1 MDKKQSGMKA
11 RVAVKRPWLAILP
24 LILGA
29 FVGMFSETS
38 LNIALP
44 QLMKALQVGQSSIQ
58 WLVTGYMLVIGIV
71 LPLSSLLT
79 KWFTI
84 KKLVLFG
91 LGAFIVGS
99 LISGFGI
106 DFPMVL
112 VGRMIQ
118 GVGTGII
125 LPLMFT
131 IAMLI
136 FPPNKL
142 GTVNG
147 VLALVI
153 MFAPAIGPTLTGLI
167 LAAGTW
173 RDIFFT
179 FVVFLVIAFVIGLFS
194 LANVG
199 QITKPKVDF
208 TSIIL
213 SIFAFSGL
221 IAGASFASKMGW
233 LSLPVLACL
242 IIGII
247 ALIFYVK
254 RQLKLKVPVLN
265 MRVFK
270 HRNFTLGAILVMIDF
285 GIILSA
291 MYLLP
296 QYLQNGLLVAVALTG
311 MIMLPGGVINAVTS
325 ALAGRMYDSFGA
337 NWPAR
342 IGFIVAFVGAAM
354 LSLVTTHSAI
364 CSAIW
369 YVILAHI
376 ILMIG
381 APFAMSPSQTSA
393 LNSLKGL
400 ESADGS
406 AILNTM
412 QQIVGALATA
422 LATSFLT
429 IGRNAASGSA
439 AFKFT
444 NGVHYGMY
452 FTIALTVIGFVVALF
467 VKDDGK
473 YTD

>member
-1 MDKKQSGMKA
+1 
-11 RVAVKRPWLAILP
+11 
-24 LILGA
+24 
-29 FVGMFSETS
+29 MFSETS

-91 LGAFIVGS
+91 IGAFIIGS
-99 LISGFGI
+99 LISGFGNNFSI
-106 DFPMVL
+106 VL

-118 GVGTGII
+118 GIGTGII
-125 LPLMFT
+125 LTLMFT

-142 GTVNG
+142 GTVKG

-167 LAAGTW
+167 LAAGSW

-179 FVVFLVIAFVIGLFS
+179 FALILVIAFVIGLFT
-194 LANVG
+194 LTNVS
-199 QITKPKVDF
+199 QITKPKVDWLSIVL
-208 TSIIL
+208 SII
-213 SIFAFSGL
+213 AFSGL
-221 IAGASFASKMGW
+221 IAGASFASEMGW
-233 LSLPVLACL
+233 LSVPVLASL
-242 IIGII
+242 IVGIS
-247 ALIFYVK
+247 ALVFYVR
-254 RQLKLKVPVLN
+254 RQLKLNVPVLN
-265 MRVFK
+265 MRVFR

-311 MIMLPGGVINAVTS
+311 IIMLPGGVINAATS

-337 NWPAR
+337 KWPAR
-342 IGFIVAFVGAAM
+342 IGFAVAFVGAVM
-354 LSLVTTHSAI
+354 LALVTTHSAI
-364 CSAIW
+364 W
-369 YVILAHI
+369 YVVLAHI

-381 APFAMSPSQTSA
+381 APLAMPPSQTSA

-429 IGRNAASGSA
+429 VGRNAVTGSA

-452 FTIALTVIGFVVALF
+452 FTIALTVIGFIVALF

>member
-1 MDKKQSGMKA
+1 MDNTQSGMKA
-11 RVAVKRPWLAILP
+11 RIDVKRPWLAILP
-24 LILGA
+24 LMLGA

-58 WLVTGYMLVIGIV
+58 WLITGYMLVIGIV

-79 KWFTI
+79 KWFTT

-91 LGAFIVGS
+91 LGAFIIGS
-99 LISGFGI
+99 LISGFGNNFSI
-106 DFPMVL
+106 IL
-112 VGRMIQ
+112 VGRMIR
-118 GVGTGII
+118 GIGTGII

-142 GTVNG
+142 GIVNG

-167 LAAGTW
+167 LAAGSW

-179 FVVFLVIAFVIGLFS
+179 FALILVIAFVIGLFT
-194 LANVG
+194 LTNVS
-199 QITKPKVDF
+199 QITKPKIDWL
-208 TSIIL
+208 SIIL
-213 SIFAFSGL
+213 SVFAFSGL
-221 IAGASFASKMGW
+221 IAGASFASEMGW
-233 LSLPVLACL
+233 LSLPVLASL

-247 ALIFYVK
+247 ALVFYVR
-254 RQLKLKVPVLN
+254 RQLKLNVSVLN

-270 HRNFTLGAILVMIDF
+270 HRNFTFGAVLVMIDF

-311 MIMLPGGVINAVTS
+311 IIMLPGGLINAATS

-337 NWPAR
+337 KWPAR
-342 IGFIVAFVGAAM
+342 LGFLIAFVGAVM
-354 LSLVTTHSAI
+354 LALVTTH
-364 CSAIW
+364 SAIW

-381 APFAMSPSQTSA
+381 APLAMSPSQTSA

-429 IGRNAASGSA
+429 VGRNAVSGSA

-452 FTIALTVIGFVVALF
+452 FTIALTVIGFIVALF

>member
-1 MDKKQSGMKA
+1 MDNTQSGMKA
-11 RVAVKRPWLAILP
+11 WLDVKHLWLAILP
-24 LILGA
+24 LMLGA

-79 KWFTI
+79 KWFTT

-91 LGAFIVGS
+91 IGAFIIGS
-99 LISGFGI
+99 LISGFGNNFSI
-106 DFPMVL
+106 VL

-118 GVGTGII
+118 GIGTGII
-125 LPLMFT
+125 LTLMFT

-142 GTVNG
+142 GTVKG

-167 LAAGTW
+167 LAAGSW

-179 FVVFLVIAFVIGLFS
+179 FALILVIAFVIGLFT
-194 LANVG
+194 LTNVS
-199 QITKPKVDF
+199 QITKPKVDWLSIVL
-208 TSIIL
+208 SII
-213 SIFAFSGL
+213 AFSGL
-221 IAGASFASKMGW
+221 IAGASFASEMGW
-233 LSLPVLACL
+233 LSVPVLASL
-242 IIGII
+242 IVGIS
-247 ALIFYVK
+247 ALVFYVR
-254 RQLKLKVPVLN
+254 RQLKLNVPVLN
-265 MRVFK
+265 MRVFR

-311 MIMLPGGVINAVTS
+311 IIMLPGGVINAATS

-337 NWPAR
+337 KWPAR
-342 IGFIVAFVGAAM
+342 IGFAVAFVGAVM
-354 LSLVTTHSAI
+354 LALVTTHSAI
-364 CSAIW
+364 W
-369 YVILAHI
+369 YVVLAHI

-381 APFAMSPSQTSA
+381 APLAMPPSQTSA

-429 IGRNAASGSA
+429 VGRNAVTGSA

-452 FTIALTVIGFVVALF
+452 FTIALTVIGFIVALF

>member
-1 MDKKQSGMKA
+1 
-11 RVAVKRPWLAILP
+11 
-24 LILGA
+24 
-29 FVGMFSETS
+29 MFSETS

-79 KWFTI
+79 KWFTT

-91 LGAFIVGS
+91 IGAFIIGS
-99 LISGFGI
+99 LISGFGNNFSI
-106 DFPMVL
+106 VL

-118 GVGTGII
+118 GIGTGII
-125 LPLMFT
+125 LTLMFT

-167 LAAGTW
+167 LAAGSW

-179 FVVFLVIAFVIGLFS
+179 FALILVIAFVIGLFI
-194 LANVG
+194 LTNVS
-199 QITKPKVDF
+199 QITKPKVDWLSIVL
-208 TSIIL
+208 SII
-213 SIFAFSGL
+213 AFSGL
-221 IAGASFASKMGW
+221 IAGASFASEMGW
-233 LSLPVLACL
+233 LSVPVLASL
-242 IIGII
+242 IVGIS
-247 ALIFYVK
+247 ALVFYVR
-254 RQLKLKVPVLN
+254 RQLKLNVPVLN
-265 MRVFK
+265 MRVFR
-270 HRNFTLGAILVMIDF
+270 HRNFTLGAILVMIAF

-311 MIMLPGGVINAVTS
+311 IIMLPGGVINAATS

-337 NWPAR
+337 KWPAR
-342 IGFIVAFVGAAM
+342 IGFAVAFVGAVM
-354 LSLVTTHSAI
+354 LALVTTHSAI
-364 CSAIW
+364 W
-369 YVILAHI
+369 YVVLAHI

-381 APFAMSPSQTSA
+381 APLAMSPSQTSA

-429 IGRNAASGSA
+429 VGRNAVTGSA

-452 FTIALTVIGFVVALF
+452 FTIALTVIGFIVALF

>member
-1 MDKKQSGMKA
+1 MDNTQSGMKA
-11 RVAVKRPWLAILP
+11 RLDVKHPWLAILP
-24 LILGA
+24 LMLGA

-79 KWFTI
+79 KWFTT

-91 LGAFIVGS
+91 IGAFIIGS
-99 LISGFGI
+99 LISGFGNNFSI
-106 DFPMVL
+106 VL

-118 GVGTGII
+118 GIGTGII
-125 LPLMFT
+125 LTLMFT

-167 LAAGTW
+167 LAAGSW

-179 FVVFLVIAFVIGLFS
+179 FALILVIAFVIGLFT
-194 LANVG
+194 LTNVS
-199 QITKPKVDF
+199 QITKPKVDWLSIVL
-208 TSIIL
+208 SII
-213 SIFAFSGL
+213 AFSGL
-221 IAGASFASKMGW
+221 IAGASFASEMGW
-233 LSLPVLACL
+233 LSVPVLASL
-242 IIGII
+242 IVGIS
-247 ALIFYVK
+247 ALVFYVR
-254 RQLKLKVPVLN
+254 RQLKLNVPVLN
-265 MRVFK
+265 MRVFR

-311 MIMLPGGVINAVTS
+311 IIMLPGGVINAATS

-337 NWPAR
+337 KWPAR
-342 IGFIVAFVGAAM
+342 IGFAVAFVGAVM
-354 LSLVTTHSAI
+354 LALVTTH
-364 CSAIW
+364 SAIW

-381 APFAMSPSQTSA
+381 APLAMSPSQTSA

-429 IGRNAASGSA
+429 VGRNAVTGSA

-452 FTIALTVIGFVVALF
+452 FTIALTVIGFIVALF

>member
-1 MDKKQSGMKA
+1 MDNTQSGMKA
-11 RVAVKRPWLAILP
+11 RLDVKHPWLAILP
-24 LILGA
+24 LMLGA

-79 KWFTI
+79 KWFTT

-91 LGAFIVGS
+91 IGAFIIGS
-99 LISGFGI
+99 LISGFGNNFSI
-106 DFPMVL
+106 VL

-118 GVGTGII
+118 GIGTGII
-125 LPLMFT
+125 LTLMFT

-167 LAAGTW
+167 LAAGSW

-179 FVVFLVIAFVIGLFS
+179 FALILVIAFVIGLFT
-194 LANVG
+194 LTNVS
-199 QITKPKVDF
+199 QITKPKVDWLSIVL
-208 TSIIL
+208 SII
-213 SIFAFSGL
+213 AFSGL
-221 IAGASFASKMGW
+221 IAGASFASEMGW
-233 LSLPVLACL
+233 LSVPVLASL
-242 IIGII
+242 IVGIS
-247 ALIFYVK
+247 ALVFYVR
-254 RQLKLKVPVLN
+254 RQLKLNVPVLN
-265 MRVFK
+265 MRVFR
-270 HRNFTLGAILVMIDF
+270 HRNVTLGAILVMIDF

-311 MIMLPGGVINAVTS
+311 IIMLPGGVINAATS

-337 NWPAR
+337 KWPAR
-342 IGFIVAFVGAAM
+342 IGFAVAFVGAVM
-354 LSLVTTHSAI
+354 LALVTTH
-364 CSAIW
+364 SAIW

-381 APFAMSPSQTSA
+381 APLAMSPSQTSA

-429 IGRNAASGSA
+429 VGRNAVTGSA

-452 FTIALTVIGFVVALF
+452 FTIALTVIGFIVALF

>member
-1 MDKKQSGMKA
+1 
-11 RVAVKRPWLAILP
+11 
-24 LILGA
+24 
-29 FVGMFSETS
+29 
-38 LNIALP
+38 
-44 QLMKALQVGQSSIQ
+44 
-58 WLVTGYMLVIGIV
+58 MLVIGIV

-79 KWFTI
+79 KWFTT

-91 LGAFIVGS
+91 IGAFIIGS
-99 LISGFGI
+99 LISGFGNNFSI
-106 DFPMVL
+106 VL

-118 GVGTGII
+118 GIGTGII
-125 LPLMFT
+125 LTLMFT

-167 LAAGTW
+167 LVAGSR

-179 FVVFLVIAFVIGLFS
+179 FALILVIAFVIGLFT
-194 LANVG
+194 LTNVS
-199 QITKPKVDF
+199 QITKPKVDWLSIVL
-208 TSIIL
+208 SII
-213 SIFAFSGL
+213 AFSGL
-221 IAGASFASKMGW
+221 IAGASFASEMGW
-233 LSLPVLACL
+233 LSVPVLASL
-242 IIGII
+242 IVGIS
-247 ALIFYVK
+247 ALVFYVR
-254 RQLKLKVPVLN
+254 RQLKLNVPVLN
-265 MRVFK
+265 MRVFR

-311 MIMLPGGVINAVTS
+311 IIMLPGGVINAATS

-337 NWPAR
+337 KWPAR
-342 IGFIVAFVGAAM
+342 IGFAVAFVGAVM
-354 LSLVTTHSAI
+354 LALVTTH
-364 CSAIW
+364 SAIW

-381 APFAMSPSQTSA
+381 APLAMSPSQTSA

-429 IGRNAASGSA
+429 VGRNAVTGSA

-452 FTIALTVIGFVVALF
+452 FTIALTVIGFIVALF

>member
-1 MDKKQSGMKA
+1 MDNTQSGVKA
-11 RVAVKRPWLAILP
+11 RIDVQRTCLAILP
-24 LILGA
+24 LMFGV

-79 KWFTI
+79 KWFTT

-91 LGAFIVGS
+91 IGAFIIGS
-99 LISGFGI
+99 LISGFGNNFSI
-106 DFPMVL
+106 VL

-118 GVGTGII
+118 GIGTGII
-125 LPLMFT
+125 LTLMFT

-136 FPPNKL
+136 FPPTKL

-167 LAAGTW
+167 LAAGSW

-179 FVVFLVIAFVIGLFS
+179 FALILVI
-194 LANVG
+194 
-199 QITKPKVDF
+199 
-208 TSIIL
+208 
-213 SIFAFSGL
+213 AFSGL
-221 IAGASFASKMGW
+221 IAGASFASEMGW
-233 LSLPVLACL
+233 LSVPVLASL
-242 IIGII
+242 IVGIS
-247 ALIFYVK
+247 ALVFYVR
-254 RQLKLKVPVLN
+254 RQLKLNVPVLN
-265 MRVFK
+265 MRVFR

-311 MIMLPGGVINAVTS
+311 IIMLPGGVINAATS

-337 NWPAR
+337 KWPAR
-342 IGFIVAFVGAAM
+342 IGFAVAFVGAVM
-354 LSLVTTHSAI
+354 LALVTTH
-364 CSAIW
+364 SAIW

-381 APFAMSPSQTSA
+381 APLAMSPSQTSA

-412 QQIVGALATA
+412 QQIVGALAT
-422 LATSFLT
+422 SFLT
-429 IGRNAASGSA
+429 VGRNAVTGSA

-452 FTIALTVIGFVVALF
+452 FTIALTVIGFIVALF

>member
-1 MDKKQSGMKA
+1 
-11 RVAVKRPWLAILP
+11 
-24 LILGA
+24 
-29 FVGMFSETS
+29 MFSETS

-79 KWFTI
+79 KWFTT

-91 LGAFIVGS
+91 IGAFIIGS
-99 LISGFGI
+99 LISGFGNNFSI
-106 DFPMVL
+106 VL

-118 GVGTGII
+118 GIGTGII
-125 LPLMFT
+125 LTLMFT

-147 VLALVI
+147 VLALVT

-167 LAAGTW
+167 LAAGSW

-179 FVVFLVIAFVIGLFS
+179 FALILVIAFVIGLFT
-194 LANVG
+194 LTNVS
-199 QITKPKVDF
+199 QITKPKVDWLSIVL
-208 TSIIL
+208 SII
-213 SIFAFSGL
+213 AFSGL
-221 IAGASFASKMGW
+221 IAGASFASEMGW
-233 LSLPVLACL
+233 LSVPVLASL
-242 IIGII
+242 IVGIS
-247 ALIFYVK
+247 ALVFYVR
-254 RQLKLKVPVLN
+254 RQLKLNVPVLN
-265 MRVFK
+265 MRVFR

-285 GIILSA
+285 GIIFSA

-311 MIMLPGGVINAVTS
+311 IIMLPGGVINAATS

-337 NWPAR
+337 KWPAR
-342 IGFIVAFVGAAM
+342 IGFAVAFVGAVM
-354 LSLVTTHSAI
+354 LALVTTH
-364 CSAIW
+364 SAIW

-381 APFAMSPSQTSA
+381 APLAMSPSQTSA

-429 IGRNAASGSA
+429 VGRNAVTGSA

-452 FTIALTVIGFVVALF
+452 FTIALTVIGFIVALF

>member
-1 MDKKQSGMKA
+1 
-11 RVAVKRPWLAILP
+11 
-24 LILGA
+24 
-29 FVGMFSETS
+29 MFSETS

-79 KWFTI
+79 KWFTT

-91 LGAFIVGS
+91 IGAFIIGS
-99 LISGFGI
+99 LISGFGNNFSI
-106 DFPMVL
+106 VL

-118 GVGTGII
+118 GIGTGII
-125 LPLMFT
+125 LTLMFT

-153 MFAPAIGPTLTGLI
+153 MFAPAIGPTLTSLI
-167 LAAGTW
+167 LAAGSW

-179 FVVFLVIAFVIGLFS
+179 FALILVIAFVIGLFT
-194 LANVG
+194 LTNVG
-199 QITKPKVDF
+199 QITKPKVDWLSIVL
-208 TSIIL
+208 SII
-213 SIFAFSGL
+213 AFSGL
-221 IAGASFASKMGW
+221 IAGASFASEMGW
-233 LSLPVLACL
+233 LSVPVLASL
-242 IIGII
+242 IVGIS
-247 ALIFYVK
+247 ALVFYVR
-254 RQLKLKVPVLN
+254 RQLKLNVPVLN
-265 MRVFK
+265 MRVFR

-311 MIMLPGGVINAVTS
+311 IIMLPGGVINTATS
-325 ALAGRMYDSFGA
+325 ALAGRRYDSFGA
-337 NWPAR
+337 KWPAR
-342 IGFIVAFVGAAM
+342 IGFAVAFVGAVM
-354 LSLVTTHSAI
+354 LALVTTH
-364 CSAIW
+364 SAIW

-381 APFAMSPSQTSA
+381 APLAMSPSQTSA

-429 IGRNAASGSA
+429 VGRNAVTGSA

-452 FTIALTVIGFVVALF
+452 FTIALTVIGFIVALF

>member
-1 MDKKQSGMKA
+1 MDNTQSGMKA
-11 RVAVKRPWLAILP
+11 WLDVKHLWLAILP
-24 LILGA
+24 LMLGA

-79 KWFTI
+79 KWFTT

-91 LGAFIVGS
+91 IGAFIIGS
-99 LISGFGI
+99 LISGFGNNFSI
-106 DFPMVL
+106 VL

-118 GVGTGII
+118 GIGTGII
-125 LPLMFT
+125 LTLMFT

-142 GTVNG
+142 GTVKG

-167 LAAGTW
+167 LAAGSW

-179 FVVFLVIAFVIGLFS
+179 FALILVIAFVIGLFT
-194 LANVG
+194 LTNVS
-199 QITKPKVDF
+199 QITKPKVDWLSIVL
-208 TSIIL
+208 SII
-213 SIFAFSGL
+213 AFSGL
-221 IAGASFASKMGW
+221 IAGASFASEMGW
-233 LSLPVLACL
+233 LSVPVLASL
-242 IIGII
+242 IVGIS
-247 ALIFYVK
+247 ALVFYVR
-254 RQLKLKVPVLN
+254 RQLKLNVPVLN
-265 MRVFK
+265 MRVFR
-270 HRNFTLGAILVMIDF
+270 HRNFPLGAILVMIDF

-311 MIMLPGGVINAVTS
+311 IIMLPGGVINAATS

-337 NWPAR
+337 KWPAR
-342 IGFIVAFVGAAM
+342 IGFAVAFVGAVM
-354 LSLVTTHSAI
+354 LALVTTHSAI
-364 CSAIW
+364 W
-369 YVILAHI
+369 YVVLAHI

-381 APFAMSPSQTSA
+381 APLAMPPSQTSA

-429 IGRNAASGSA
+429 VGRNAVTGSA

-452 FTIALTVIGFVVALF
+452 FTIALTVIGFIVALF

>member
-1 MDKKQSGMKA
+1 MDNAQTGMQA
-11 RVAVKRPWLAILP
+11 RVNVKCPWLAILP
-24 LILGA
+24 LMLGS

-79 KWFTI
+79 KWFAT

-99 LISGFGI
+99 LISGFGVN
-106 DFPMVL
+106 FPMVL
-112 VGRMIQ
+112 IGRMIQ
-118 GVGTGII
+118 GIGTGII

-167 LAAGTW
+167 LAAGSW

-194 LANVG
+194 LKNVS

-208 TSIIL
+208 MSIIL

-233 LSLPVLACL
+233 LSVPVLACL
-242 IIGII
+242 IVGVI
-247 ALIFYVK
+247 ALIFYVR
-254 RQLKLKVPVLN
+254 RQLKLEVPVLN
-265 MRVFK
+265 MRVFR
-270 HRNFTLGAILVMIDF
+270 HRNFTLGAILVMVDF

-311 MIMLPGGVINAVTS
+311 IIMLPGGVINAVTS
-325 ALAGRMYDSFGA
+325 AFAGRMYDSFGA
-337 NWPAR
+337 KWPAR
-342 IGFIVAFVGAAM
+342 IGFIIAFVGAVM
-354 LSLVTTHSAI
+354 LSVVTTYST
-364 CSAIW
+364 IW
-369 YVILAHI
+369 YVILAHF

-381 APFAMSPSQTSA
+381 APLAMSPSQTSA
-393 LNSLKGL
+393 LNSLRGL

-429 IGRNAASGSA
+429 LGRNAVNGLA

-452 FTIALTVIGFVVALF
+452 FTIALTVIGFIVALF

>member
-1 MDKKQSGMKA
+1 
-11 RVAVKRPWLAILP
+11 
-24 LILGA
+24 
-29 FVGMFSETS
+29 
-38 LNIALP
+38 
-44 QLMKALQVGQSSIQ
+44 
-58 WLVTGYMLVIGIV
+58 MLVIGIV

-79 KWFTI
+79 KWFTT

-91 LGAFIVGS
+91 IGAFIIGS
-99 LISGFGI
+99 LISGFGNNFSI
-106 DFPMVL
+106 VL

-118 GVGTGII
+118 GIGTGII
-125 LPLMFT
+125 LTLMFT

-167 LAAGTW
+167 LAAGSW

-179 FVVFLVIAFVIGLFS
+179 FALILVIAFVIGLFT
-194 LANVG
+194 LTNVS
-199 QITKPKVDF
+199 QITKPKVDWLSIVL
-208 TSIIL
+208 SII
-213 SIFAFSGL
+213 AFSGL
-221 IAGASFASKMGW
+221 IAGASFASEMGW
-233 LSLPVLACL
+233 LSVPVLASL
-242 IIGII
+242 IVGIS
-247 ALIFYVK
+247 ALVFYVR
-254 RQLKLKVPVLN
+254 RQLKLNVPVLN
-265 MRVFK
+265 MRVFR

-311 MIMLPGGVINAVTS
+311 IIMLPGGVINAATS

-337 NWPAR
+337 KWPAR
-342 IGFIVAFVGAAM
+342 IGFAVAFVGAVM
-354 LSLVTTHSAI
+354 LALVTTH
-364 CSAIW
+364 SAIW

-381 APFAMSPSQTSA
+381 APLAMSPSQTSA

-429 IGRNAASGSA
+429 VGRNAVTGSA

-452 FTIALTVIGFVVALF
+452 FTIALTVIGFIVALF

>member
-1 MDKKQSGMKA
+1 
-11 RVAVKRPWLAILP
+11 
-24 LILGA
+24 
-29 FVGMFSETS
+29 MFSETS

-79 KWFTI
+79 KWFTT

-91 LGAFIVGS
+91 IGAFIIGS
-99 LISGFGI
+99 LISGFGNNFSI
-106 DFPMVL
+106 VL

-118 GVGTGII
+118 GIGTGII
-125 LPLMFT
+125 LTLMFM

-167 LAAGTW
+167 LAAGSW

-179 FVVFLVIAFVIGLFS
+179 FALILVIAFVIGLFT
-194 LANVG
+194 LTNVS
-199 QITKPKVDF
+199 QITKPKVDWLSIVL
-208 TSIIL
+208 SII
-213 SIFAFSGL
+213 AFSGL
-221 IAGASFASKMGW
+221 IAGASFASEMGW
-233 LSLPVLACL
+233 LSVPVLASL
-242 IIGII
+242 IVGIS
-247 ALIFYVK
+247 ALVFYVR
-254 RQLKLKVPVLN
+254 RQLKLNVPVLN
-265 MRVFK
+265 MRVFR

-291 MYLLP
+291 MYLLL

-311 MIMLPGGVINAVTS
+311 IIMLPGGVINAATS

-337 NWPAR
+337 KWPAR
-342 IGFIVAFVGAAM
+342 IGFAVAFVEAVM
-354 LSLVTTHSAI
+354 LALVTTH
-364 CSAIW
+364 SAIW

-381 APFAMSPSQTSA
+381 APLAMSPSQTSA

-429 IGRNAASGSA
+429 VGRNAVTGSA

-452 FTIALTVIGFVVALF
+452 FTIALTVIGFIVALF

>member
-1 MDKKQSGMKA
+1 
-11 RVAVKRPWLAILP
+11 
-24 LILGA
+24 
-29 FVGMFSETS
+29 MFSETS

-79 KWFTI
+79 KWFTT

-91 LGAFIVGS
+91 IGAFIIGS
-99 LISGFGI
+99 LISGFGNNFSI
-106 DFPMVL
+106 VL

-118 GVGTGII
+118 GIGTGII
-125 LPLMFT
+125 LTLMFT

-167 LAAGTW
+167 LAAGSW

-179 FVVFLVIAFVIGLFS
+179 FALILVIAFVIGLFT
-194 LANVG
+194 LTNVS
-199 QITKPKVDF
+199 QITKPKVDWLSIVL
-208 TSIIL
+208 SII
-213 SIFAFSGL
+213 AFSGL
-221 IAGASFASKMGW
+221 IAGASFASEMGW
-233 LSLPVLACL
+233 LSVPVLASL
-242 IIGII
+242 IVGIS
-247 ALIFYVK
+247 ALVFYVR
-254 RQLKLKVPVLN
+254 RQLKLNVPVLN
-265 MRVFK
+265 MLVFR

-296 QYLQNGLLVAVALTG
+296 QYLQNGLLVAVDLTG
-311 MIMLPGGVINAVTS
+311 IIMLPGGVINAATS

-337 NWPAR
+337 KWPAR
-342 IGFIVAFVGAAM
+342 IGFAVAFVGAVM
-354 LSLVTTHSAI
+354 LALVTTH
-364 CSAIW
+364 SAIW

-381 APFAMSPSQTSA
+381 APLAMSPSQTSA

-429 IGRNAASGSA
+429 VGRNAVTGSA

-452 FTIALTVIGFVVALF
+452 FTIALTVIGFIVALF